1 MNNIMTQEDKDLL
14 LEDIC
19 SRLPYGVKC
28 NVGEETP
35 YTLSGIEIDDANGH
49 LFDFVEKK
57 NGLNMQVYLSEVKPY
72 LFPLNNLTEEQ
83 RNEISKLII
92 DTQYEFSPYGKINMF
107 GCDNLFIST
116 VKQSNAL
123 IKYCIINHFDINGL
137 IDKGLAL
144 NATGLNI
151 Y

>member
-1 MNNIMTQEDKDLL
+1 MKQEDKDLL
-14 LEDIC
+14 LKDLC
-19 SRLPYGVKC
+19 SRLSYGVKC

-35 YTLSGIEIDDANGH
+35 YTLSGIEIDDVNGH

-83 RNEISKLII
+83 RNDISKLLI
-92 DTQYEFSPYGKINMF
+92 DTRDEFSPYGKINME

-116 VKQSNAL
+116 VKQADAL
-123 IKYCIINHFDINGL
+123 IKYCITHHFDINGL

-144 NATGLNI
+144 YATTMNI